1 MPAGTRDSR
10 TRKEND
16 IGAAHDAPDVP
27 DSLYMTRHADLLAGL
42 ALAAAAL
49 LAPAPAGAQTPADPT
64 FEQEYTRQKSIYHDQ
79 EQEYVEGYVT
89 DRTLDDYAD
98 ALPAGFRPALQALG
112 PEDRWLDIG
121 AGRGQAILD
130 YYYAAGP
137 DAAPPSE
144 ARALAMKAGAVAMSI
159 EDRRTARW
167 KQAAERLGPARL
179 QYVYSKTLRE
189 YSVEELGRFRLITD
203 VIGGFSYTANLALFM
218 ETTLRFLTV
227 DGTFYTVLQDVR
239 REDGANKP
247 YYEGS
252 PFLTRITD
260 AGGADVGV
268 CAWLKRIG
276 CVQVSCAPRDDWKP
290 PLEVYSVRKV
300 CEDVTVPPLRTVRFT
315 AGTPPERVF
324 QLADE
329 PAAAPARQEAAR

>member
-1 MPAGTRDSR
+1 M
-10 TRKEND
+10 
-16 IGAAHDAPDVP
+16 
-27 DSLYMTRHADLLAGL
+27 GL
-42 ALAAAAL
+42 ALATAAL
-49 LAPAPAGAQTPADPT
+49 TAPAPVCAQTRAAAT
-64 FEQEYTRQKSIYHDQ
+64 FEREYTRQKNIYHDQ

-89 DRTLDDYAD
+89 DRTLEDYAD
-98 ALPAGFRPALQALG
+98 ALPAGFRPSLEALG
-112 PEDRWLDIG
+112 PQDRWLDIG

-130 YYYAAGP
+130 YYAAGR
-137 DAAPPSE
+137 DAAHPSE
-144 ARALAMKAGAVAMSI
+144 ARPLATKAGAVAMSI

-167 KQAAERLGPARL
+167 KQAAERAGPTRL

-189 YSVEELGRFRLITD
+189 YTLDELGRFRLITD
-203 VIGGFSYTANLALFM
+203 VIGGFSYTASLSRFM

-227 DGTFYTVLQDVR
+227 GGTFYTVLQDVR
-239 REDGANKP
+239 WEDAGNKP

-252 PFLTRITD
+252 PFLTQITD

-276 CVQVSCAPRDDWKP
+276 CVQVTCEPRADWKP

-300 CEDVTVPPLRTVRFT
+300 CQDVTVPPLRTVRFT

-324 QLADE
+324 QLRDE
-329 PAAAPARQEAAR
+329 PPATPGREEATR